1 MNDLIIPAAI
11 VLFFVIAHVAS
22 LWCAGQLQRDTT
34 RTPEKGG
41 RS

>member
-22 LWCAGQLQRDTT
+22 LWCAGQLKRDAD
-34 RTPEKGG
+34 RRSSNGG